1 MAQILKIS
9 VKGYKSIKSLLDFE
23 LRPLNVLIG
32 ANGAGKSNFISLF
45 KLLHNLYNQ
54 NLQLY
59 QQIQGGPDALLH
71 FGRTTTARFSAEFLV
86 NQLMEPN
93 SNQEY
98 YKSAFPGYTF
108 SLVPT
113 QDNHLAFERDE
124 FFMAIDG
131 RQALMPVAPGNGY
144 LEAKLKDS
152 KEAILALLKAPIRSW
167 QVYHFHDTSET
178 ANVKRIHPS
187 NDNLQLQP
195 DAANLAA
202 YLRMLHDQH
211 PQAYRDIIQTIQLVL
226 PQFDDFVHR
235 AGPPEHIQLEW
246 KQKGRPNNVF
256 KAHILSD
263 GSLRFICLM
272 TLLLQPISLLP
283 DTILIDEPELG
294 LHPAALVILAD
305 VLKQVTEQ
313 KQLIIATQSVEL
325 INALSP
331 EDVIIVE
338 QEDGAS
344 TFRRCNEQELSQ
356 WLLERTN
363 SPVKTVGKSAPTQIS
378 KNTPRPCYR
387 ESNRIGSY

>member
-1 MAQILKIS
+1 MAQIQKIS
-9 VKGYKSIKSLLDFE
+9 VHGFKSINALVDFE

-32 ANGAGKSNFISLF
+32 ANGVGKSNFISLF
-45 KLLHNLYNQ
+45 KLLHNLYHQ

-71 FGRTTTARFSAEFLV
+71 FGRTTTERFSAEFWV
-86 NQLMEPN
+86 NQLIELDSHQN
-93 SNQEY
+93 N
-98 YKSAFPGYTF
+98 ALVFPGYSF

-113 QDNHLAFERDE
+113 QDNHLAFEREE
-124 FFMAIDG
+124 FFLAAVHD
-131 RQALMPVAPGNGY
+131 RPVFMPVAPGNGY
-144 LEAKLKDS
+144 LEAKLKDA
-152 KEAILALLKAPIRSW
+152 KDPTVAWLLQEPIRSW

-178 ANVKRIHPS
+178 AKVKRIHPS

-211 PQAYRDIIQTIQLVL
+211 PQAYRDIIQAIQLVL
-226 PQFDDFVHR
+226 PHFDDFVHR

-305 VLKQVTEQ
+305 VLKQVAEQ

-356 WLLERTN
+356 WLGDYAMGELWLRN
-363 SPVKTVGKSAPTQIS
+363 ILGG
-378 KNTPRPCYR
+378 RP
-387 ESNRIGSY
+387 